1 MRTYAELPGL
11 MTQMTGDEKHGPS
24 ATSTLD
30 VLWVLYDQVLRVS
43 PDTVGDPGR
52 DRFLLSKGHG
62 PAAYYAVLAAKEF
75 FPESWLA
82 GFGSAGSRLGY
93 HPDRS
98 LVPGV
103 EIASG
108 SLGHGLPIGVGVAH
122 GLLARGLPGLGDS
135 APRVYVLVGDAELDE
150 GSNSE
155 AIVYAGGGGPAEP
168 HRGRGRQPV
177 LHLRLGAGRDRGALR
192 RRRLVD
198 HAGVWAGPFRAGR
211 RVPGHR
217 GWRGLG
223 WSAARGG
230 DRRGQGVMV
239 MPDMRTVFAE
249 TASALLDEDPLA
261 AVVLAEISVDMF
273 GKAAARHPDR
283 VLNVGIREQLMV
295 SVGGG
300 LALAGM
306 RPIVHTYAPFLVER
320 AYEQVKLDL
329 AHQDAHAVLVSIG
342 ASYDSSSS
350 GRTHQAPEDVALLD
364 SVPGFSVVVP
374 GHPAEVEA
382 LLRGA
387 VDALDAGST
396 YLRLSTETNLEARPV
411 SASLQVVRSGRRAV
425 VVAVG
430 PVLAPVLDAVADLD
444 VTVAYATTVRPFDV
458 SGLRAL
464 EAGSGAVVLV
474 EPYLAGTS
482 SHAVAS
488 GLTSRPHRLLSL
500 GVPRTELRQYGTPA
514 DHASAYGLDA
524 AGIRRSVTG
533 FLGWTS

>member
-1 MRTYAELPGL
+1 MA
-11 MTQMTGDEKHGPS
+11 
-24 ATSTLD
+24 
-30 VLWVLYDQVLRVS
+30 
-43 PDTVGDPGR
+43 
-52 DRFLLSKGHG
+52 
-62 PAAYYAVLAAKEF
+62 
-75 FPESWLA
+75 
-82 GFGSAGSRLGY
+82 
-93 HPDRS
+93 
-98 LVPGV
+98 
-103 EIASG
+103 
-108 SLGHGLPIGVGVAH
+108 
-122 GLLARGLPGLGDS
+122 
-135 APRVYVLVGDAELDE
+135 
-150 GSNSE
+150 
-155 AIVYAGGGGPAEP
+155 
-168 HRGRGRQPV
+168 
-177 LHLRLGAGRDRGALR
+177 
-192 RRRLVD
+192 
-198 HAGVWAGPFRAGR
+198 
-211 RVPGHR
+211 
-217 GWRGLG
+217 
-223 WSAARGG
+223 
-230 DRRGQGVMV
+230 

-273 GKAAARHPDR
+273 GKAAARYPDR

-364 SVPGFSVVVP
+364 SVPGFSVIVP
-374 GHPAEVEA
+374 GHPAEMEA